1 MLGFKILSKIK
12 STGSIRKYNPDL
24 ISGID
29 ERYCSANKEECA
41 WTRGA
46 VAWTKTTKEKAI

>member
-1 MLGFKILSKIK
+1 MLGFKILSTIK

-46 VAWTKTTKEKAI
+46 VAWSKTTKEKAI